1 MLCFVYVC
9 LRNREKKREKER
21 TRERESGG
29 SEMNKIWR
37 IEVEREIQLLFRIVN
52 RAKRLSE
59 SCLNE
64 VMRID
69 MWEAKVYITIICITF
84 C

>member
-1 MLCFVYVC
+1 
-9 LRNREKKREKER
+9 
-21 TRERESGG
+21 
-29 SEMNKIWR
+29 MNKIWR

-69 MWEAKVYITIICITF
+69 MWEAKVCITIICITF